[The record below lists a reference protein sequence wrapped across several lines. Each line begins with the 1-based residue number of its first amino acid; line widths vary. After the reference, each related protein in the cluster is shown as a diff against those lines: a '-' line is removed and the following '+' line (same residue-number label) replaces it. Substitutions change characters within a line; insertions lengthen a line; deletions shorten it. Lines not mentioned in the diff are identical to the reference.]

1 MSMKIGEKPF
11 FDRVDDALD
20 DDFMR
25 HAMSSAQD
33 RLRDKKLDATERDEQ
48 IGDWEE
54 WRNAGEEI
62 RSHTLE
68 NLDFYLDQLSEKFAE
83 RGVMFIS
90 LKQQKMQIVIFRRL
104 LKKRMRNI

>member
-25 HAMSSAQD
+25 HAMGSAQD

-83 RGVMFIS
+83 RGGHRSEEHTSELQSRGHI
-90 LKQQKMQIVIFRRL
+90 
-104 LKKRMRNI
+104 